1 MSSCYLRYTTYDLA
15 QHRRTMERNVIR
27 RRARSGPVPSATK
40 SLLGDL
46 PTDSSLDEWSSYRF
60 LDSETGYPRWLQQ
73 PCGEGLVEWSSRLHN
88 PLSSKKQLPPQPHPT
103 AHDTFQKQ
111 AFTEAI
117 HKTTN
122 LTLPYLSPRSRF
134 GHTPT
139 SHNRIYYIYTLQS
152 RLD

>member
-15 QHRRTMERNVIR
+15 QHRRAMESNVIR

-60 LDSETGYPRWLQQ
+60 LDSETGYPRRLQQ
-73 PCGEGLVEWSSRLHN
+73 PCEEGLVEWSSRLHN
-88 PLSSKKQLPPQPHPT
+88 PLSSKRQLPPPT
-103 AHDTFQKQ
+103 TPNRPRYLPKTSLYRSNTQDHYLTF
-111 AFTEAI
+111 
-117 HKTTN
+117 
-122 LTLPYLSPRSRF
+122 PSPPPNF

-139 SHNRIYYIYTLQS
+139 SHNRYTIYTPYK
-152 RLD
+152 LD

>member
-88 PLSSKKQLPPQPHPT
+88 PLSSKKQLPPPTTPNRPRYLPKTSLYGSNTQDHQPDLTLSFPTIKIWAYTNKSQSYLLYIHPT
-103 AHDTFQKQ
+103 K
-111 AFTEAI
+111 
-117 HKTTN
+117 
-122 LTLPYLSPRSRF
+122 
-134 GHTPT
+134 
-139 SHNRIYYIYTLQS
+139 
-152 RLD
+152 